1 MKQSIFCLLIFSVLF
16 SCTPMN
22 KITYLNDITNLD
34 QSEVAYAPYKI
45 QVGDILHIKI
55 LGIQE
60 DAFDIFNVENNA
72 NNTQST
78 AANLY
83 MNGFTVNSEGLIEI
97 PILETFYVKDLTIEE
112 IKNLIQTKANDFI
125 LNATVIVKHIN
136 FEITILGEVNR
147 PGNYTIYNDN
157 ITVFEAIGLAG
168 DLTDYGKRFNIKKI
182 SGKEVT
188 LIDITNA
195 NILSTDKLYLKPG
208 DVLYVEPTREM
219 RMRNSKAQIYLSGV
233 SSIAL
238 IANIVLRIMGIY

>member
-22 KITYLNDITNLD
+22 KIIYLNDTTNLE
-34 QSEVAYAPYKI
+34 QSEATYAPYKL

-83 MNGFTVNSEGLIEI
+83 MNGFTVNSKGLIEI
-97 PILETFYVKDLTIEE
+97 PVLGTFYVKELTIEE
-112 IKNLIQTKANDFI
+112 VKNIIQAKANDFI
-125 LNATVIVKHIN
+125 LNATVIVKH
-136 FEITILGEVNR
+136 ITILGEVNR

-188 LIDITNA
+188 LINITDA
-195 NILSTDKLYLKPG
+195 NILSSDKLYLKPG

-233 SSIAL
+233 SSVAL